1 MKDRVTDKAI
11 YITAGVMAAAWI
23 FAATL
28 LDLVHTNLAVRIL
41 IGMVPVAVLVYQVW
55 LCFRY
60 TVSQDEVQKRI
71 ILEGLSIA
79 FMMALPVIF
88 LVGFLM
94 EAGVSLPF
102 RFIHAG
108 YFLEVM
114 LIAGYTAAWRRYQ

>member
-1 MKDRVTDKAI
+1 MKNRVTDRAI
-11 YITAGVMAAAWI
+11 YITAGLMALAWVVAAA
-23 FAATL
+23 L
-28 LDLVHTNLAVRIL
+28 LGILHTNLAIRIL

-60 TVSQDEVQKRI
+60 TLGQDEVQKRI

-79 FMMALPVIF
+79 FMIALPVIF
-88 LVGFLM
+88 FVGFLM

-102 RFIHAG
+102 RFIDAG

-114 LIAGYTAAWRRYQ
+114 LVIGYSIAWRHYQ

>member
-1 MKDRVTDKAI
+1 MKNRVTDKAI
-11 YITAGVMAAAWI
+11 YLTAVAMAIAWV

-28 LDLVHTNLAVRIL
+28 LGILHTNLAVRIL

-60 TVSQDEVQKRI
+60 TLGQDEVQKRI

-79 FMMALPVIF
+79 FMIALPVIF
-88 LVGFLM
+88 FVGFLM

-102 RFIHAG
+102 RFIDAG

-114 LIAGYTAAWRRYQ
+114 LVIGYTIAWRHYQ

>member
-1 MKDRVTDKAI
+1 MRNRVTDKAI
-11 YITAGVMAAAWI
+11 YLTAVAMAVAWI

-28 LDLVHTNLAVRIL
+28 LALVHTNLVVRVL

-60 TVSQDEVQKRI
+60 TMGQDEVQKRI

-79 FMMALPVIF
+79 FMIALPVIF
-88 LVGFLM
+88 FVGFLM

-102 RFIHAG
+102 RFIDAG

-114 LIAGYTAAWRRYQ
+114 LVIGYTIAWRHYQ

>member
-1 MKDRVTDKAI
+1 MEKRVTDRAI
-11 YITAGVMAAAWI
+11 YVTAIVMAVAWV

-28 LDLVHTNLAVRIL
+28 LGILHTSLAVRIL
-41 IGMVPVAVLVYQVW
+41 IGMVPVAVLVYQIW
-55 LCFRY
+55 LVFRY
-60 TVSQDEVQKRI
+60 TISQDEVQKRI

-79 FMMALPVIF
+79 FMLALPVIF

-102 RFIHAG
+102 RFIDSG

-114 LIAGYTAAWRRYQ
+114 LIIGYTITWRKYQ

>member
-1 MKDRVTDKAI
+1 MKNRVTDRAI
-11 YITAGVMAAAWI
+11 YITAGLMALAWVVAAA
-23 FAATL
+23 L
-28 LDLVHTNLAVRIL
+28 LGILHTNLAIRIL

-60 TVSQDEVQKRI
+60 TLGQDEVQKRI

-79 FMMALPVIF
+79 FMIAVPVIF
-88 LVGFLM
+88 FVGFLM

-102 RFIHAG
+102 RFIDAG

-114 LIAGYTAAWRRYQ
+114 LVIGYSIAWRHYQ